1 MALYS
6 WRIGSEIW
14 TEVASRNIFDELFGR
29 VRRISLSFAVRVEM
43 RDEIVRFT
51 AEMKRV
57 AGSGTL
63 AHCTQVRLDEVADAI
78 EGRMFLI
85 AVNL

>member
-1 MALYS
+1 VLPPRACSNVALYS

-63 AHCTQVRLDEVADAI
+63 AIAHKCGLMKCPTQ
-78 EGRMFLI
+78 
-85 AVNL
+85 